1 MNKRDTGILELITE
15 HRRIEVAELAEIM
28 KVSRVTMRKDLD
40 ALEERG
46 LIRRERGFAILGSPD
61 DMNNRLAFHYN
72 IKRRIAKLAAD
83 QVKDGETVMI
93 ESGSC
98 CALLADELAG
108 TRQNSAI
115 ITNSAFIAGY
125 IRKYAGVK
133 ITLLGGEYQCESQVM
148 VGPIAKAG
156 AEKFFVEKLFI
167 GADGFTENA
176 EFTGNDYSRAETV
189 RDMAARAGIVV
200 VLTES
205 GKFSRQGLVKLLPA
219 DKIGMVITDDAVPAA
234 AVQAL
239 KTRDVDVL
247 MVPAD

>member
-1 MNKRDTGILELITE
+1 MNKRDIGILELITG

-40 ALEERG
+40 ALEGQG
-46 LIRRERGFAILGSPD
+46 LIKRERGYAMLGFPD

-72 IKRRIAKLAAD
+72 IKRRIARLAAE
-83 QVKDGETVMI
+83 QVKEGETVMI

-108 TRQNSAI
+108 TRQNTAI

-156 AEKFFVEKLFI
+156 AENFFVEKLFI
-167 GADGFTENA
+167 GADGFTGNS
-176 EFTGNDYSRAETV
+176 EFTGNDYSRAEIV
-189 RDMAARAGIVV
+189 RDMAARARAVV

-205 GKFSRQGLVKLLPA
+205 GKFSRQGLVRLLPA
-219 DKIGMVITDDAVPAA
+219 DKVGMVITDDAVPAGVA
-234 AVQAL
+234 RAL
-239 KTRDVDVL
+239 KAKGVNVL
-247 MVPAD
+247 TVPAD

>member
-1 MNKRDTGILELITE
+1 MNKRDAGILELITE
-15 HRRIEVAELAEIM
+15 HRRIEVAQLADIM
-28 KVSRVTMRKDLD
+28 KVSRVTMRKDLE

-46 LIRRERGFAILGSPD
+46 LIKRERGYAMLGSPD

-72 IKRRIAKLAAD
+72 IKRRIAKFAAD
-83 QVKDGETVMI
+83 QVKEGETVMI

-108 TRQNSAI
+108 SRQNGAI

-125 IRKYAGVK
+125 IRKYAGIK
-133 ITLLGGEYQCESQVM
+133 ILLLGGEYQCESQVM

-189 RDMAARAGIVV
+189 RDMAARARTVV

-205 GKFSRQGLVKLLPA
+205 SKFNRQGLVRLLPA
-219 DKIGMVITDDAVPAA
+219 DKVGMVITDDAVSAG
-234 AVQAL
+234 VIQAL
-239 KTRDVDVL
+239 KARGVDVFT
-247 MVPAD
+247 VPGD